1 MAILD
6 FDAKSSNWFFQDKTN
21 FEGGTIDSLTPQ
33 LGLHLV
39 IKEPTHISDTFS
51 LCVDLIFTSQI
62 NLINESGVHSFLNLN
77 WHHHII
83 CAKFHLESI
92 YPPGR
97 FGTIKMLILYF
108 LDWQLMNLISKG
120 PL

>member
-33 LGLHLV
+33 LGLYLV

-62 NLINESGVHSFLNLN
+62 NLINE
-77 WHHHII
+77 
-83 CAKFHLESI
+83 
-92 YPPGR
+92 
-97 FGTIKMLILYF
+97 
-108 LDWQLMNLISKG
+108 
-120 PL
+120 